1 MLIEVLFIITRNW
14 KCSKC
19 LTGEWINKLFLSGWL
34 YNLPFPSAMNKS
46 SSGPVSSLTFNDI
59 DIVIIFSSSNRC
71 VVVVYCGFNLLFF
84 ND

>member
-34 YNLPFPSAMNKS
+34 YNLPFPSAMKKS
-46 SSGPVSSLTFNDI
+46 SSGPVSSLTL
-59 DIVIIFSSSNRC
+59 DIVIKNIFSSSNRC